1 MDVVLVT
8 PEIPHN
14 TGCAARLSA
23 ATGARLHL
31 VEPLGFSL
39 EDRYL
44 KRAGLDY
51 WPMVDLHVH
60 ASFEAL
66 RTALARTG
74 ERPFDERLKLFSAR
88 GGSSLF
94 ATPFARDDVLV
105 FGCETRGLPAEI
117 LALERAQ
124 RVYVPIREGVRSL
137 NLANVVCL
145 ALYTAMD
152 RAGEPMPAND
162 GRYAPHPQAAAD
174 VRPSSRIVRLDSS
187 AACEGAVGHVGA
199 RAARGGDA
207 GDRDTRP
214 APESSVGRASAAAS
228 HDRAAGR
235 LDA

>member
-60 ASFEAL
+60 ASFAALREAL
-66 RTALARTG
+66 SSSSARS
-74 ERPFDERLKLFSAR
+74 FDERLKLFSAR
-88 GGSSLF
+88 GGRSLF
-94 ATPFARDDVLV
+94 ATEFARDDVLV

-117 LALERAQ
+117 LAIEGAQ

-152 RAGEPMPAND
+152 RAGEPLPAND
-162 GRYAPHPQAAAD
+162 GRYAPHPEAGND
-174 VRPSSRIVRLDSS
+174 VRPSSRVVR
-187 AACEGAVGHVGA
+187 V
-199 RAARGGDA
+199 DA
-207 GDRDTRP
+207 
-214 APESSVGRASAAAS
+214 
-228 HDRAAGR
+228 
-235 LDA
+235 